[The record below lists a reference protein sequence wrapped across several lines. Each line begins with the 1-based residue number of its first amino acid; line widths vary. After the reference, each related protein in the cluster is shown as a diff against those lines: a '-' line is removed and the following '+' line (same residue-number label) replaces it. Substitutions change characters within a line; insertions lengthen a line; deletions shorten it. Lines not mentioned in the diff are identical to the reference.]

1 MKTALI
7 TGISGQDGSYLAELL
22 LDKGYKVFGVVRRL
36 STPNFSRIEHLRDRI
51 QLIDADLSDAMS
63 LVNAIQRSQP
73 DELYNL
79 AAQSFVATSWQ
90 QSILTGDYTGL
101 GVTRVLEA
109 IRAVNPKIRFY
120 QASSS
125 EMYGK
130 VMATPQNE
138 DTPFYPRSP
147 YAVAKVYGH
156 YITVNYRES
165 YGMYAVSGILFN
177 HESPRRGIEFVT
189 KKITDGVARI
199 KAGQMNKLH
208 LGNLDAKRDWG
219 FAKDYVEAMWLMLQ
233 QEKPDDYVIATG
245 ETHTVRDFCQ
255 IAFSR
260 AGLDW
265 QKHVVVDPMFVR
277 PAEVELLLGDASK
290 ARRQLNWSAKT
301 GFEDLVHLMVD
312 SDLKAYGLL

>member
-1 MKTALI
+1 
-7 TGISGQDGSYLAELL
+7 
-22 LDKGYKVFGVVRRL
+22 
-36 STPNFSRIEHLRDRI
+36 
-51 QLIDADLSDAMS
+51 
-63 LVNAIQRSQP
+63 
-73 DELYNL
+73 
-79 AAQSFVATSWQ
+79 
-90 QSILTGDYTGL
+90 
-101 GVTRVLEA
+101 
-109 IRAVNPKIRFY
+109 
-120 QASSS
+120 
-125 EMYGK
+125 
-130 VMATPQNE
+130 
-138 DTPFYPRSP
+138 
-147 YAVAKVYGH
+147 
-156 YITVNYRES
+156 
-165 YGMYAVSGILFN
+165 
-177 HESPRRGIEFVT
+177 
-189 KKITDGVARI
+189 
-199 KAGQMNKLH
+199 MNKLH